1 MATRV
6 CALNYTYYILY
17 YITFVR
23 VYKIYTNLI
32 ATCTVI
38 NVVYYFV
45 SALVI
50 QSVLP
55 QWKWKCIGMR
65 SDALEARDLLIPFDH
80 CTSLGEKNP
89 INFLISLVS
98 LCLNAGA

>member
-1 MATRV
+1 MRV
-6 CALNYTYYILY
+6 RIKLYILCIIYYIA
-17 YITFVR
+17 FER

-38 NVVYYFV
+38 HVVYYFV

-55 QWKWKCIGMR
+55 QWKCIGMR

-80 CTSLGEKNP
+80 CISLGEKKTL
-89 INFLISLVS
+89 LIF
-98 LCLNAGA
+98 

>member
-1 MATRV
+1 M
-6 CALNYTYYILY
+6 
-17 YITFVR
+17 
-23 VYKIYTNLI
+23 NLI

-55 QWKWKCIGMR
+55 QWKCIGMR
-65 SDALEARDLLIPFDH
+65 SDALEAKDLLIPFDH
-80 CTSLGEKNP
+80 CISLGEEKNP
-89 INFLISLVS
+89 INFLISLVF

>member
-1 MATRV
+1 M
-6 CALNYTYYILY
+6 CALNYILY
-17 YITFVR
+17 YIAFVR
-23 VYKIYTNLI
+23 VYKIYMNLI

-50 QSVLP
+50 QSVLL
-55 QWKWKCIGMR
+55 QWKCIGMR

-80 CTSLGEKNP
+80 CISLGEEKNP

>member
-1 MATRV
+1 M
-6 CALNYTYYILY
+6 CALNYILCIIIYYIA
-17 YITFVR
+17 FER

-55 QWKWKCIGMR
+55 QWKCIGMR

-80 CTSLGEKNP
+80 CISLGEKKTL
-89 INFLISLVS
+89 LIF
-98 LCLNAGA
+98 

>member
-1 MATRV
+1 MLIFVNTSHTRTWYTHTYTRS
-6 CALNYTYYILY
+6 CA
-17 YITFVR
+17 
-23 VYKIYTNLI
+23 YKFTDLI
-32 ATCTVI
+32 ATCTVV

-55 QWKWKCIGMR
+55 RWKCTGMR

-80 CTSLGEKNP
+80 CVSVEKN
-89 INFLISLVS
+89 ICIKKKKRKQIKHY
-98 LCLNAGA
+98 